1 MVSVAFCGVIPAL
14 VPIAFISFFL
24 LFFVDKLLM
33 FKFYQI
39 PKNYTTTLH
48 KMLGKVLLFAIVTH
62 CALTAFLL
70 TEPTL
75 IGTQTDTISSL
86 FTTGSSRLNT
96 MFTTPYV
103 IPYIL
108 IFFALVIFVI
118 IKAFVV
124 DVFKKCYEVCFRS
137 FAEGNEKFMEIEL
150 ASLLDKRQ
158 SELLIR
164 MCKLNLVAI
173 NLKRTESSIVQTM
186 RAAGGTERELIDS
199 VVLQEDITNRTI

>member
-1 MVSVAFCGVIPAL
+1 
-14 VPIAFISFFL
+14 
-24 LFFVDKLLM
+24 
-33 FKFYQI
+33 
-39 PKNYTTTLH
+39 
-48 KMLGKVLLFAIVTH
+48 
-62 CALTAFLL
+62 
-70 TEPTL
+70 
-75 IGTQTDTISSL
+75 
-86 FTTGSSRLNT
+86 